1 MKENFKNVSENMRLD
16 SIITKTNKQ
25 TNKKRDCK

>member
-25 TNKKRDCK
+25 TNKQKTRL

>member
-25 TNKKRDCK
+25 INKQKTRL